1 MATPNP
7 SAFLWESQFARE
19 VQDRILPST
28 RPFIPNLDYYGDSR
42 RTHRLNGDYLDY
54 FEVNTDLCLA
64 IGDVEGN
71 GLHSALLTASLH
83 SIVRALRSAWSGS
96 LANFVISVD
105 GLFRQVCPE
114 DCHTSLFV
122 ARYDPVSGN
131 LHYVNAGHEPPF
143 VLRHTGRR
151 SRTIRLESGGPVL
164 GLARRPSYRERV
176 LPLNPGDLFV
186 TYTDGVCEAAS
197 PQGEEWGWRR
207 FLEAIQSG
215 ERMRVRDT
223 VERVWEA
230 VDRFTA
236 GAAPFDDMTLWMAR
250 VDEADYRPL
259 PRRAES
265 LELVAA

>member
-1 MATPNP
+1 LGSVGLRLTQEEQPLLVGTDRVAEAAPG
-7 SAFLWESQFARE
+7 ART
-19 VQDRILPST
+19 PST
-28 RPFIPNLDYYGDSR
+28 TVP
-42 RTHRLNGDYLDY
+42 
-54 FEVNTDLCLA
+54 
-64 IGDVEGN
+64 
-71 GLHSALLTASLH
+71 AL
-83 SIVRALRSAWSGS
+83 V
-96 LANFVISVD
+96 
-105 GLFRQVCPE
+105 
-114 DCHTSLFV
+114 
-122 ARYDPVSGN
+122 YDPVTGN

-143 VLRHTGRR
+143 VIRHTGRR

-186 TYTDGVCEAAS
+186 AYTDGVCEAAS

-215 ERMRVRDT
+215 ERLRVRDT

-236 GAAPFDDMTLWMAR
+236 GSAPFDDMTLWMAR
-250 VDEADYRPL
+250 VDEAEFLPL